1 MYDSLMNAFGSSQ
14 PVSSPLSQEAERQK
28 VTAELIA
35 NEIIKNHP
43 KVKDIVA
50 EALLDLHDRMHK
62 QHEQAIKDI
71 H

>member
-1 MYDSLMNAFGSSQ
+1 MNAFGSPK
-14 PVSSPLSQEAERQK
+14 PVSSPLSQEDERQK

-50 EALLDLHDRMHK
+50 EALLDLHDRMHE